1 MSLRADIYRRKAA
14 EAKQSAARAI
24 NPSMKQAFEELAARW
39 LLIAEEVEWM
49 ESKKTSPNEKP
60 KLRS

>member
-1 MSLRADIYRRKAA
+1 
-14 EAKQSAARAI
+14 
-24 NPSMKQAFEELAARW
+24 MKQAFEELAARW